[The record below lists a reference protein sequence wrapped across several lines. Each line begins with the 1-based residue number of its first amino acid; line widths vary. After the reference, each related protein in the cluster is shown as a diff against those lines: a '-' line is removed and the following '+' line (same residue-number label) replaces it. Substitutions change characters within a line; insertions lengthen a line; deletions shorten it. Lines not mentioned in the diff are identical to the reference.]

1 MVLAV
6 DIDMTDMWHCKVNKQ
21 VTVPDVALLLLEKRI
36 CFIF

>member
-6 DIDMTDMWHCKVNKQ
+6 DMWHFKVNKQ
-21 VTVPDVALLLLEKRI
+21 VTMPDVALLLLEKRI